1 MAETTFWKA
10 FVKAQ
15 SEFPQIS
22 KDSTA
27 DAGKY
32 SYKYASLPAVTEA
45 VLPVLNKHGISM
57 WQTFRDGV
65 LVTHLTHESG
75 EGIESGVACSEAGLT
90 PQDFGKKISY
100 YRRYALVAL
109 LGLAPDDDDDAT
121 GVPAAAPAAAR
132 KTTPPPPATPPPVSD
147 YEAKIRE
154 LFDAGV
160 GGLIGYVDNPRDE
173 MKARMLRLLGSHGCE
188 KASELT
194 GDARAAFLADLRE
207 TVDEIR
213 KASEQ

>member
-15 SEFPQIS
+15 SEFPQVS

-32 SYKYASLPAVTEA
+32 SYNYASLPAVTEA
-45 VLPVLNKHGISM
+45 VLPVLNKHGIAM
-57 WQTFRDGV
+57 WQTFLDGV

-75 EGIESGVACSEAGLT
+75 EGIESGVACSEVGLT

-100 YRRYALVAL
+100 YRRYSLIAL
-109 LGLAPDDDDDAT
+109 LGLAPDDDDDAA
-121 GVPAAAPAAAR
+121 GFPAAAPVAAR
-132 KTTPPPPATPPPVSD
+132 KTATKPAKPATPASG
-147 YEAKIRE
+147 YEAQIRD

-160 GGLIGYVDNPRDE
+160 SYLIGQVDDPHE
-173 MKARMLRLLGSHGCE
+173 QMKTRMLTLLGSYGCE
-188 KASELT
+188 KASEV
-194 GDARAAFLADLRE
+194 ADKTREKFISDFRE
-207 TVDEIR
+207 TVEEIR
-213 KASEQ
+213 KANEK